1 MATACDPTSL
11 VAGAACI
18 ECGIPPGLQKPVI
31 IYLLC
36 QIAGMNCDPTSLVA
50 GAACI
55 ECGIPPGLADAVIIS
70 LLCQIVNNGGAGGS
84 GAPDSINYAGPPILN
99 PPALQNIVVDSNGQ
113 QWMYYAAAWH

>member
-1 MATACDPTSL
+1 MPVSCVPQDLITA
-11 VAGAACI
+11 AAPFQVVGGF
-18 ECGIPPGLQKPVI
+18 ENEVI
-31 IYLLC
+31 IYLLA
-36 QIAGMNCDPTSLVA
+36 QISGGSTDPNVLLQQAACMECIPA
-50 GAACI
+50 GAQP
-55 ECGIPPGLADAVIIS
+55 EVIIS